1 MDEERIVRLTA
12 LASKGSDRPV
22 DASERF
28 RVVRDACR
36 DLAPRLP
43 EDCRPTLVLLD
54 AKDLAGGVLEA
65 LLDFPRED
73 TDDPN
78 RSLAAE
84 ILGLAGRE
92 SLMLAVCMS
101 QPSLEAWERDEWPG
115 SVDIKER
122 EFFVRLMEN
131 YRLGIVVAGIDD
143 EKELIA
149 ARIHRSLQAAQSSY
163 GTSNWK
169 SRRDELCGDVAELY
183 RQTASI
189 MGKDLLGLHFGP
201 TCADR
206 PRRFLQIVARIDQF
220 GKRPVK
226 NIRDGIVRDTANRD
240 ALRPYSDGSY
250 GLRRALK
257 RAVQQSGPQQPA
269 LFGYLQAYDFFRD
282 CARWLG
288 DGVFAWARAWHRPER
303 RSVDQATTPPQDV
316 ARPLGEPEPAATTLR
331 ALFIDETLGPP
342 GAHDKAETL
351 HLRTRISE
359 VFSLLFRNR
368 AFELHAILSPDGAL
382 PGVTDHAKIGDSIAE
397 IDRFF
402 EQTLPQRTKRVENW
416 RLNSNG
422 SVGNSQ
428 WTFSDLPRE
437 RSLRDYEVIFCEID
451 YRTRFAGPQVV
462 QKLASYLERTASR
475 DRRSTLPALIVLT
488 HMDNI
493 GHVQQCLNLGAH
505 SFVNKERLYQIPSRL
520 KRAVEDVQAAK
531 DAVGSTGA
539 GIRRERFGQHANF
552 RMLYSLRPD
561 RTAHLRNPNLK
572 QLVVGGWTQYESET
586 DVAEEHSNGA
596 GRREPRDIPIWD
608 EQDRAW
614 IQRLPKADLHCHF
627 GTSISL
633 ETIEALAFN
642 TCGHLFRNWTG
653 AAYKTETGA
662 AYNPDLPSAQIKLVL
677 ERICKIVLHAAAAR
691 KAPERSLSS
700 DAASILAV
708 DQAPP
713 PAVDY
718 FRAMERTL
726 GHKPLERIPDDPY
739 GEIVKALMR
748 EPRPPIRDHFIVA
761 LLVAVTAR
769 LRNGKGS
776 NIDGILRSWNYFAEL
791 SQWCQDCRPDS
802 TRNMTP
808 QHDGSP
814 PGARWFDDFV
824 VPAARLGA
832 AGAEALRRSVGPI
845 PEDHMAHQTIWARM
859 QEPYV
864 GPMQCEEL
872 WATWHLNIRWRLD
885 ATSAVIDIFLQ
896 KAAASM
902 SATPEMRDLFSDRPC
917 ASAPT
922 LSDLV
927 VLPETPSREDHRL
940 LRYLWGCGLLGAEH
954 LQYPENII
962 LAAHDLV
969 AQNVDDNVVY
979 TEVRCETPGYTRAG
993 LSAEMATDLLCASFD
1008 LATTFER
1015 KLRQRS
1021 FVRTNILLAAKRHKT
1036 GPEIET
1042 VVSLLASY
1050 LRRRSAPSPTLD
1062 KTEVP
1067 AWWQPARVV
1076 GFDLSGDESKS
1087 SGDLKHQITRLIELS
1102 SPITIH
1108 AGEAASA
1115 ESIWQAVYEYHARR
1129 IGHGLRLRER
1139 GQLLQFCI
1147 NEGICMEMC
1156 PISNCF
1162 TSDFVQINWNDTRD
1176 PWRYD
1181 RHKIEH
1187 YPLRHF
1193 MEAGLEVCINTDN
1206 RSLHGSHYGR
1216 TLTDE
1221 FLWAARLSG
1230 GFTRWEVLKLVKAGF
1245 KHAFID
1251 KIDAQE
1257 LIQAVENW
1265 MFAQVANA
1273 PGLDWHPEK

>member
-1 MDEERIVRLTA
+1 MDEDRIVRLAA

-28 RVVRDACR
+28 RVVRDACK

-65 LLDFPRED
+65 LLDFPRQD
-73 TDDPN
+73 MDKPN
-78 RSLAAE
+78 RGVATE
-84 ILGLAGRE
+84 ILGLADRE
-92 SLMLAVCMS
+92 PLMLAVCMS
-101 QPSLEAWERDEWPG
+101 QPSLEAWERDEWR
-115 SVDIKER
+115 DTINIKEK

-131 YRLGIVVAGIDD
+131 YRLGIVVGGICDGQA
-143 EKELIA
+143 LIA
-149 ARIHRSLQAAQSSY
+149 ARIHRRLQVAHSSNHAAM
-163 GTSNWK
+163 WK
-169 SRRDELCGDVAELY
+169 NRRDELRGDVESLY
-183 RQTASI
+183 RRAAGVL
-189 MGKDLLGLHFGP
+189 GKDLLALHFGS
-201 TCADR
+201 TRVDAS
-206 PRRFLQIVARIDQF
+206 RRFLQIIARIDQF
-220 GKRPVK
+220 GKRPVE
-226 NIRDGIVRDTANRD
+226 NIRKGIANDAANKD
-240 ALRPYSDGSY
+240 ALERYTDGSY

-257 RAVQQSGPQQPA
+257 RAVQQSKAEQPV

-288 DGVFAWARAWHRPER
+288 DGVFPWARKWDRQQR
-303 RSVDQATTPPQDV
+303 RSTDRATPSTQNKRGGAKPAQAPFRV
-316 ARPLGEPEPAATTLR
+316 
-331 ALFIDETLGPP
+331 LFIDETLGRP
-342 GAHDKAETL
+342 GEHDEAGAPATHDKAETQ
-351 HLRTRISE
+351 HLRKRISE
-359 VFSLLFRNR
+359 VFTLLFRNR
-368 AFELHAILSPDGAL
+368 PLELHAILSTAGAL
-382 PGVTDHAKIGDSIAE
+382 PNAREDVDIGDNIAE
-397 IDRFF
+397 VDRFF
-402 EQTLPQRTKRVENW
+402 EQILPKRLQHIGNW
-416 RLNSNG
+416 KLKSTG
-422 SVGNSQ
+422 SVTSPE
-428 WTFSDLPRE
+428 WKFSDLRKK
-437 RSLRDYEVIFCEID
+437 RALRDYDVIFCEID

-462 QKLASYLERTASR
+462 QKLASYLERTAAR
-475 DRRSTLPALIVLT
+475 DRRSTVPALIVLT
-488 HMDNI
+488 HVDNI

-520 KRAVEDVQAAK
+520 KRAVEDVGAAQ
-531 DAVGSTGA
+531 DVEAAGA
-539 GIRRERFGQHANF
+539 SGARVRRERFGQHANF

-561 RTAHLRNPNLK
+561 RTAHLRNPNL
-572 QLVVGGWTQYESET
+572 QQAVVGGWTQDESARRTTPTERR
-586 DVAEEHSNGA
+586 DGA
-596 GRREPRDIPIWD
+596 RPKNVRGIPTWD
-608 EQDRAW
+608 GQDKEW
-614 IQRLPKADLHCHF
+614 IRRLPKADLHCHF
-627 GTSISL
+627 GTSIRL
-633 ETIEALAFN
+633 KTIEALAFN

-653 AAYKTETGA
+653 AAYES
-662 AYNPDLPSAQIKLVL
+662 DLPSAQIKVVL
-677 ERICKIVLHAAAAR
+677 ERICKIVLRAAACNS
-691 KAPERSLSS
+691 PERSQSL
-700 DAASILAV
+700 AADGILAV
-708 DQAPP
+708 EHVPP
-713 PAVDY
+713 GVNY

-726 GHKPLERIPDDPY
+726 GHEPLKRVPDDPY

-748 EPRPPIRDHFIVA
+748 DRPPIKDHFIVA

-769 LRNGKGS
+769 LRDGKGS
-776 NIDGILRSWNYFAEL
+776 GITRIREPWDHFLRLAE
-791 SQWCQDCRPDS
+791 WCGGDA
-802 TRNMTP
+802 MAP
-808 QHDGSP
+808 QKRRRGSP
-814 PGARWFDDFV
+814 PRWVQDLV
-824 VPAARLGA
+824 IPAARLGA
-832 AGAEALRRSVGPI
+832 IGGEALRKSVGPL
-845 PEDHMAHQTIWARM
+845 PPDHMNRQTIWAEM
-859 QEPYV
+859 QEPDADAKT
-864 GPMQCEEL
+864 CKDL
-872 WATWHLNIRWRLD
+872 WGRWYINIHKRLES
-885 ATSAVIDIFLQ
+885 TKKVIDDFLQ
-896 KAAASM
+896 QAADSM
-902 SATPEMRDLFSDRPC
+902 PADSNMRELFGDGPC
-917 ASAPT
+917 ARAPT
-922 LSDLV
+922 LEELV
-927 VLPETPSREDHRL
+927 VLPKTPSQEDHRL

-969 AQNVDDNVVY
+969 VQNLDDNVVY

-1008 LATTFER
+1008 LATTYEQ
-1015 KLRQRS
+1015 KVWKRS
-1021 FVRTNILLAAKRHKT
+1021 FIRTNILLAAKRHKT
-1036 GPEIET
+1036 GQEIET

-1050 LRRRSAPSPTLD
+1050 LRRRPTQRPSPD
-1062 KTEVP
+1062 KTGVP
-1067 AWWQPARVV
+1067 AWWQPAQIV

-1162 TSDFVQINWNDTRD
+1162 TSDFVQIDWNDKSD
-1176 PWRYD
+1176 PYGYD

-1206 RSLHGSHYGR
+1206 RSLHGDYYGR
-1216 TLTDE
+1216 TLTEE

-1251 KIDAQE
+1251 KSDAHE

-1273 PGLDWHPEK
+1273 PGLDWHPERRA